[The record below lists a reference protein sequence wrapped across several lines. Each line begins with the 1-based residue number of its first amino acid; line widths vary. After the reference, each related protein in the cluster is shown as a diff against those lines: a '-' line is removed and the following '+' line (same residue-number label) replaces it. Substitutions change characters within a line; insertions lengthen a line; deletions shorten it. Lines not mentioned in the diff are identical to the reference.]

1 MNILKFD
8 DEKYPRG
15 IKNINKA
22 PLKLYTKGN
31 IDILN
36 KQSITVVG
44 SRNMSEYGRK
54 ITQKIVSGLVKYNIV
69 IVSGMAIGID
79 TVAHKTCIENGG
91 KTIAVLG
98 SGLNKIFPIENK
110 DLFNKIISTGGCV
123 ISEHEPNTIAQKRY
137 FPMRNRI
144 VSGLSIATLVI
155 EATYRSGTSITA
167 DYAFKQGKK
176 VFCIPNSIG
185 NKNSAGIINLIKKG
199 AKIVTSAEDILCE
212 LGIIED
218 NFEETN
224 KTNRLEKII
233 LENEMLM
240 DLEAQ
245 TKQIYKCIKENAIIN
260 SEIMC
265 DLLCLP
271 MKEINIHLSIL
282 ELKGLIVDNGN
293 MNFSVSEKYEI

>member
-1 MNILKFD
+1 MNIIRID
-8 DEKYPRG
+8 DEHYPRR
-15 IKNINKA
+15 IKNIDKA

-44 SRNMSEYGRK
+44 SRNMSDYGRK
-54 ITQKIVSGLVKYNIV
+54 ITQEIVRDLVKNNIV

-79 TVAHKTCIENGG
+79 TIAHKTCIKNGG

-98 SGLNKIFPIENK
+98 SGFNKVFPVENK
-110 DLFNKIISTGGCV
+110 DLFDNIVSTGGCV
-123 ISEHEPNTIAQKRY
+123 VSEYEPNTIAQKRY

-144 VSGLSIATLVI
+144 VSGLSIATLVV

-199 AKIVTSAEDILCE
+199 AKVVTCAGDILYE
-212 LGIIED
+212 LGLSEG
-218 NFEETN
+218 NFDDLI
-224 KTNRLEKII
+224 KAKKSEKII
-233 LENEMLM
+233 LEENALC
-240 DLEAQ
+240 DLDDE
-245 TKQIYKCIKENAIIN
+245 TRRVYKCIKENTVIN
-260 SEIMC
+260 SEIIC
-265 DLLCLP
+265 DLLSLSI
-271 MKEINIHLSIL
+271 KEVNVHLSIL
-282 ELKGLIVDNGN
+282 ELKGLIIDNGK
-293 MNFSVSEKYEI
+293 MNFSINEEYNV